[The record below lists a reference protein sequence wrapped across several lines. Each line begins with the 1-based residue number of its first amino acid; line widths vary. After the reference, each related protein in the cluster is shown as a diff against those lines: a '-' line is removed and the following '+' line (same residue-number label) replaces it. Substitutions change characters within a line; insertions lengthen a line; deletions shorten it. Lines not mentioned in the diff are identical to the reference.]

1 MPLRR
6 FRSGCLLTGRLPI
19 RNLLHRVLHI
29 WSGELMIINLR
40 SNWLVQS
47 PARWDCFAM
56 WSLLR
61 IVIISLAFVG
71 FLSQTEARATPFS
84 VESLAQDMA
93 HCAEMVVGPTD
104 AAPTHKQTP
113 CRDMTSDCIAKM
125 GCTMVSPVFSS
136 EPSLD
141 RPVSGPSPS
150 YGGVAVRLTE
160 FVTAPPRT
168 PPKTEA

>member
-1 MPLRR
+1 
-6 FRSGCLLTGRLPI
+6 
-19 RNLLHRVLHI
+19 
-29 WSGELMIINLR
+29 MIVNLR
-40 SNWLVQS
+40 SSRLVRP

-61 IVIISLAFVG
+61 IVIISLAFAG
-71 FLSQTEARATPFS
+71 FLGQAEARATPVS

-93 HCAEMVVGPTD
+93 HCAEMVMGPTD
-104 AAPTHKQTP
+104 AAPTEKQPP
-113 CRDMTSDCIAKM
+113 CRDMTADCIAKM

>member
-1 MPLRR
+1 
-6 FRSGCLLTGRLPI
+6 
-19 RNLLHRVLHI
+19 
-29 WSGELMIINLR
+29 
-40 SNWLVQS
+40 
-47 PARWDCFAM
+47 M

-71 FLSQTEARATPFS
+71 FLGQTEARATPFS

-93 HCAEMVVGPTD
+93 HCAEMVMGPTD
-104 AAPTHKQTP
+104 AAPTEKPPP

-125 GCTMVSPVFSS
+125 GCAVVSPVLSS

-150 YGGVAVRLTE
+150 YGGVAARLTE

-168 PPKTEA
+168 PPKNEA